1 MFMKDSFFVSSAIDY
16 PSAPPHAGHMYE
28 KICCDVF
35 ARWNRLQGKKVHFS
49 TGLDCHGSK
58 IARCAKETN
67 KTPEEFV
74 KTIEKFFLQLC
85 KEYNISYDDFIETIE
100 KRHKKVVVK
109 MIKNLYKK
117 GDIYK
122 GKYSGYYCSDCETY
136 FPKEE
141 LNGIYCPTHN
151 KPTEFLEEEAYF
163 FKMSKY
169 QNKLIEHIKNNPNF
183 IRPEKKKNEILNR
196 LKKPLHD
203 FCLTREKIAWGI
215 PFPLDKKYI
224 VSIWTDALIN
234 YLTTINY
241 PNKKFKEFWPAL
253 HIIGTDIV
261 WHHTVIWGTWLL
273 ASNIK
278 LPEVLVHGFIISPT
292 GEKMSKTQGNVVN
305 PSELAKKY
313 QIDSIRYYLI
323 REIPFGEDGN
333 FTEKKLIE
341 RHNNEL
347 ANDLGNLLQR
357 IIILVQKQKRIEP
370 QKIDKN
376 LFEKL
381 DLEQIKKEMSNYE
394 LHNALSTIWK
404 FINECNRYINENKP
418 WEKEDTKPVLY
429 NLLEAI
435 RIISILLEPY
445 MPETSK
451 KIQKPLNIKEDINIK
466 NCKPKRITYKPGQ
479 PEILFK
485 KIEIKK
491 MEEKKQ
497 YCSYEDFQKLDILT
511 ATIRDVK
518 DHPNADKLYI
528 LELEPKRKIVA
539 GIKEFYKK
547 EELINKQIIF
557 ISNLEPKT
565 IKGIESQGM
574 LLAAGDKNKC
584 ILLCPDKKTEDNLKI
599 K

>member
-1 MFMKDSFFVSSAIDY
+1 MKKS
-16 PSAPPHAGHMYE
+16 
-28 KICCDVF
+28 
-35 ARWNRLQGKKVHFS
+35 L
-49 TGLDCHGSK
+49 
-58 IARCAKETN
+58 
-67 KTPEEFV
+67 
-74 KTIEKFFLQLC
+74 
-85 KEYNISYDDFIETIE
+85 
-100 KRHKKVVVK
+100 
-109 MIKNLYKK
+109 
-117 GDIYK
+117 
-122 GKYSGYYCSDCETY
+122 
-136 FPKEE
+136 
-141 LNGIYCPTHN
+141 
-151 KPTEFLEEEAYF
+151 
-163 FKMSKY
+163 
-169 QNKLIEHIKNNPNF
+169 KNNPNF

-394 LHNALSTIWK
+394 LHNALSTILK

-418 WEKEDTKPVLY
+418 WEKEDPKPVLY

-451 KIQKPLNIKEDINIK
+451 KIQKQLNIKEDINIK

-497 YCSYEDFQKLDILT
+497 YCSYEDFQKLDIRT

>member
-1 MFMKDSFFVSSAIDY
+1 MF
-16 PSAPPHAGHMYE
+16 PSGIIA
-28 KICCDVF
+28 KCCSIK
-35 ARWNRLQGKKVHFS
+35 LSKKVS
-49 TGLDCHGSK
+49 
-58 IARCAKETN
+58 
-67 KTPEEFV
+67 
-74 KTIEKFFLQLC
+74 
-85 KEYNISYDDFIETIE
+85 
-100 KRHKKVVVK
+100 
-109 MIKNLYKK
+109 
-117 GDIYK
+117 
-122 GKYSGYYCSDCETY
+122 
-136 FPKEE
+136 
-141 LNGIYCPTHN
+141 
-151 KPTEFLEEEAYF
+151 
-163 FKMSKY
+163 
-169 QNKLIEHIKNNPNF
+169 
-183 IRPEKKKNEILNR
+183 
-196 LKKPLHD
+196 
-203 FCLTREKIAWGI
+203 
-215 PFPLDKKYI
+215 
-224 VSIWTDALIN
+224 
-234 YLTTINY
+234 
-241 PNKKFKEFWPAL
+241 
-253 HIIGTDIV
+253 
-261 WHHTVIWGTWLL
+261 
-273 ASNIK
+273 
-278 LPEVLVHGFIISPT
+278 
-292 GEKMSKTQGNVVN
+292 
-305 PSELAKKY
+305 
-313 QIDSIRYYLI
+313 
-323 REIPFGEDGN
+323 
-333 FTEKKLIE
+333 
-341 RHNNEL
+341 
-347 ANDLGNLLQR
+347 NLLQR

-418 WEKEDTKPVLY
+418 WEKEDPKPVLY

-451 KIQKPLNIKEDINIK
+451 KIQKQLNIKEDINIK

-497 YCSYEDFQKLDILT
+497 YCSYEDFQKLDIRT